1 MISITYCGPKTSVE
15 VLTPERVS
23 YFFSEKNKFTI
34 TPNSWRD
41 LYYIMSMDP
50 SPLYKHFKFTRDP
63 DSKFSDRRIVRDEFD
78 IDPAIQE
85 AQQAR
90 EELAVLAQ
98 EKAAKKKFYIDGV
111 NLKIAQGILDH
122 IPETLEEDAEAYANG
137 EEVKPTLPT
146 PPVETSKK
154 GRAAKKDTLTES
166 TTPDLITDI
175 SLTDTSGKD
184 ITTPFTSDG
193 NVPPVTQVEPTV
205 IPPTEPVVELPPV
218 ELPTPPVEDATPSN
232 SGEMVEPPT
241 TETGTEIL
249 PAVGTEATEAKAETT
264 EDLIEA
270 LETIIDKTED
280 LIESVKDPD
289 AKEPEITE
297 ESKKILN

>member
-122 IPETLEEDAEAYANG
+122 IPETLEEDAEAFSNG

-146 PPVETSKK
+146 PPVETPKR
-154 GRAAKKDTLTES
+154 GRAAKKEET
-166 TTPDLITDI
+166 
-175 SLTDTSGKD
+175 
-184 ITTPFTSDG
+184 
-193 NVPPVTQVEPTV
+193 VVEPTV
-205 IPPTEPVVELPPV
+205 IPPTEPVVETPTIVPTEPVLGFPPV
-218 ELPTPPVEDATPSN
+218 EPPTPPVEDATPSN

-241 TETGTEIL
+241 TETSTDETSTDSL
-249 PAVGTEATEAKAETT
+249 PAVNTEAKEGEAKAETT